1 MDVAEEYAVVVRG
14 LQPIIKCQSDD
25 VLEVVWILKRLERGV
40 KIALVRQ
47 VDAFQD
53 GSFRVQKIALI
64 SLASKAIFG

>member
-14 LQPIIKCQSDD
+14 LQPIIKRQSDD

-53 GSFRVQKIALI
+53 GSFRVQKITLI